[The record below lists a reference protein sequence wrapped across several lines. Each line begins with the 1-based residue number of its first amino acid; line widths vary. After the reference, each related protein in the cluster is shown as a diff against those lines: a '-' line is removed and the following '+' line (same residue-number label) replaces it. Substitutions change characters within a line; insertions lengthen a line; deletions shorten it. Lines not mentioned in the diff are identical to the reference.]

1 MSLFFNL
8 TQTLDCTKPGKFI
21 PLLCIGKLPFLFQY
35 LTYKRFYLT
44 KIKAMEAVIVVV
56 VEVLAVE
63 SVEVV
68 AALVCLN

>member
-1 MSLFFNL
+1 MYRKTS
-8 TQTLDCTKPGKFI
+8 
-21 PLLCIGKLPFLFQY
+21 FLFQY

>member
-1 MSLFFNL
+1 MYRKTSFFF
-8 TQTLDCTKPGKFI
+8 K
-21 PLLCIGKLPFLFQY
+21 Y

-44 KIKAMEAVIVVV
+44 KIKAMEAVVVVV